1 MQQHTC
7 ALPCAGSAS
16 TVYLQLC
23 CWTSVCRTV
32 WCGPC
37 CCNCGWLDARGDAA
51 QVMPGRSHA
60 LLQEAGVNLVAL
72 MKEEGF
78 YVERR
83 IMSSPE
89 ATRGRGSFGEAS
101 PIELPTPHELS
112 TYADKCALLLG
123 SPAHGNFLPASPRRW
138 RQEFGLGSKQPPHVE
153 VSPQGI
159 TFM

>member
-1 MQQHTC
+1 
-7 ALPCAGSAS
+7 
-16 TVYLQLC
+16 
-23 CWTSVCRTV
+23 
-32 WCGPC
+32 
-37 CCNCGWLDARGDAA
+37 
-51 QVMPGRSHA
+51 MPGRSHA

-123 SPAHGNFLPASPRRW
+123 CRLPNTRSSPLCKPKMLAPTRLAFP
-138 RQEFGLGSKQPPHVE
+138 
-153 VSPQGI
+153 
-159 TFM
+159 